1 MFDGAA
7 VEVFAG
13 AVACCG
19 VGKESELIG
28 NPCTMCGG
36 DGTNGGYILAIL
48 PPTASRPDGKL
59 IPNVCANPTP

>member
-1 MFDGAA
+1 MSDGAL

-19 VGKESELIG
+19 LGKESELIA
-28 NPCTMCGG
+28 NPCTMCEG
-36 DGTNGGYILAIL
+36 DCANGGYILAIL
-48 PPTASRPDGKL
+48 LPTASRPDGKL